1 MSHIPSDITRSFCS
15 LTCKQLLH
23 ESARVCTAKQ
33 EHRRAAQMHLHHGC
47 CNELAC
53 TGRHAQATSGQ
64 AAFAH
69 TFLAAKAA
77 PIVFLGWPSK
87 IPLMYLSSKQD
98 LPVTVTVVDQGQS
111 MREHIA
117 KQHLKEQDVP
127 TLCCPSRTTLTST
140 RAIRARYN
148 TPCPSCTAVSTCQHR
163 I

>member
-1 MSHIPSDITRSFCS
+1 MSHIPSDITRSFCN

-23 ESARVCTAKQ
+23 ESATIHEGKQ
-33 EHRRAAQMHLHHGC
+33 EHRRAAQMHVHDGC
-47 CNELAC
+47 SNELAC
-53 TGRHAQATSGQ
+53 TGRLAQATSGQ
-64 AAFAH
+64 AASAH

-98 LPVTVTVVDQGQS
+98 LPVTVTVGDQQQS
-111 MREHIA
+111 VREHIA
-117 KQHLKEQDVP
+117 KQHLEVQDVP

-148 TPCPSCTAVSTCQHR
+148 THVQVIPGCQRR